1 MDKQSLIAL
10 QTAEGPRHPLHVLF
24 AEIDG
29 TKAQTAGKSNKSED
43 DYFQGGRSLPWYAVS
58 VSVGMTML
66 SAGAFISNPGWIYT
80 EGLLAGASNL
90 TIPLCIVFCTCTIL
104 PILYHSKVTTM
115 GQFVNMRFG
124 VRTRMVAI
132 IVWLLNSFVL
142 IGGFI
147 YTPALVLQSITGI
160 SLNVWVPVTMIV
172 AIIYT
177 ISGGIKAVIWTD
189 TLQGVVLAI
198 GAVVALI
205 VAFSNLDQSFGEVM
219 TLAAAVGKTI
229 SFDFDFRMDN
239 YNIVLCVIGSFV
251 MWVSYFGFNQEQI
264 QRYVTARSVRD
275 VKKTGI
281 LSTLL
286 MVGIYWMTYILG
298 LVLYAFYQ
306 NNPHVLDFAN
316 SNNIFVDFIMHY
328 MPSGVVGLMV
338 AAMFAAAMS
347 SLDSVLNSATAMFVK
362 DIYEPYLAK
371 GKKATLKQSM
381 LFTCGIS
388 VVAVI
393 FVYVYLS
400 GSNSSI
406 MQSIASMSAPMQGT
420 LTGLLF
426 MMLFMPFVND
436 KGASV
441 GCLSGFI
448 ISLIIKSFESAWGW
462 NWLWC
467 YVYATVLAMVL
478 SCLLSA
484 TVFRDPEATRKAYPY
499 TLKGASESMK
509 GVTDATGYEIRPL
522 KFDRYAAGPIII
534 FVALLIFLAW
544 IQMAF

>member
-1 MDKQSLIAL
+1 
-10 QTAEGPRHPLHVLF
+10 
-24 AEIDG
+24 
-29 TKAQTAGKSNKSED
+29 
-43 DYFQGGRSLPWYAVS
+43 
-58 VSVGMTML
+58 ML

-306 NNPHVLDFAN
+306 NNPMSWILPTPTT
-316 SNNIFVDFIMHY
+316 SLWTSSCTTC
-328 MPSGVVGLMV
+328 P
-338 AAMFAAAMS
+338 AAWWAIDIRIGSPRPCPPWTRS
-347 SLDSVLNSATAMFVK
+347 ST
-362 DIYEPYLAK
+362 P
-371 GKKATLKQSM
+371 
-381 LFTCGIS
+381 
-388 VVAVI
+388 
-393 FVYVYLS
+393 
-400 GSNSSI
+400 
-406 MQSIASMSAPMQGT
+406 PR
-420 LTGLLF
+420 
-426 MMLFMPFVND
+426 P
-436 KGASV
+436 
-441 GCLSGFI
+441 CLSR
-448 ISLIIKSFESAWGW
+448 ISTSPIWPRG
-462 NWLWC
+462 
-467 YVYATVLAMVL
+467 
-478 SCLLSA
+478 
-484 TVFRDPEATRKAYPY
+484 RR
-499 TLKGASESMK
+499 
-509 GVTDATGYEIRPL
+509 
-522 KFDRYAAGPIII
+522 GPP
-534 FVALLIFLAW
+534 
-544 IQMAF
+544 